1 MTRIE
6 IDGRAATAE
15 TLAHPAVSTHGHFT
29 AMQVR
34 DHKVRGLD
42 LHLARLRAGS
52 REVFDSAL
60 DEELLLRHLRHALT
74 GVVDAS
80 LRVYV
85 FQPEDELSFMVTV
98 MPPGEPPATPQRL
111 RAVPYARP
119 FAQVKHLGGFAQAHY
134 TRLVRREGFDDAL
147 MVTQDGFV
155 TEGATT
161 NIGFFDDDTVVWPDA
176 PVLLGITMQL
186 LNFALTEREVVSRL
200 AEVRLDEVAS
210 FDGAFL
216 TNARGIVP
224 VASIDDV
231 VFPVDADR
239 MKVVTEAYDSA
250 PWREV

>member
-6 IDGRAATAE
+6 IDGRTATAE
-15 TLAHPAVSTHGHFT
+15 ALAHPAMSTYGHFT

-34 DHKVRGLD
+34 DHQVRGID
-42 LHLARLRAGS
+42 LHLARLRAAT

-60 DEELLLRHLRHALT
+60 DEELLLRHIRHALT
-74 GVVDAS
+74 DVVDAS
-80 LRVYV
+80 LRVHV
-85 FQPEDELSFMVTV
+85 FQPEGELSYMVTV
-98 MPPGEPPATPQRL
+98 RPPFGPPATPQRL
-111 RAVPYARP
+111 RSVPYVRP

-134 TRLVRREGFDDAL
+134 TSLVRREGFDDAL
-147 MVTQDGFV
+147 LVTQDGLV

-161 NIGFFDDDTVVWPDA
+161 NIGFLDDDTVVWPDA

-186 LNFALTEREVVSRL
+186 LNIALTEREVVSRL
-200 AEVRLDEVAS
+200 AEVRLDGVAS

-216 TNARGIVP
+216 TNARGVVP

-239 MKVVTEAYDSA
+239 MKVVTDAYDST